1 MSCNTLPNIVSEPF
15 SCPQGEHGDQ
25 AEPRHAGDALQRP
38 LRARLLCFCL
48 TKRGVFETDESSLLS
63 A

>member
-15 SCPQGEHGDQ
+15 RSPQEERGAQ

-38 LRARLLCFCL
+38 LRSRFRVRLMPSV
-48 TKRGVFETDESSLLS
+48 RS
-63 A
+63 